1 MVKWDPGKIIR
12 DPRGEITGVARD
24 SSAQRACDVIRA
36 WIDCILNR
44 AKKWSVCLRSDT
56 SPLMN
61 NEKKKKHRSS
71 GKSFFFHYTGWMSYE
86 VSMASSLHMYSLQ
99 FHYKHHQWREVQ
111 KILNGRNSC
120 IIEVRLV
127 IYCRRFCFSPTY
139 AHRSLSTC
147 LGKSRVEAVRW
158 NYM

>member
-24 SSAQRACDVIRA
+24 SSAQRACDVWYALESIA
-36 WIDCILNR
+36 FWIER
-44 AKKWSVCLRSDT
+44 RSEVFVFALIQVPCRIT
-56 SPLMN
+56 
-61 NEKKKKHRSS
+61 KKKQRRSS
-71 GKSFFFHYTGWMSYE
+71 GKSFFFHYTGWMSYK

-111 KILNGRNSC
+111 KILNSRNSYLS
-120 IIEVRLV
+120 EVRLV
-127 IYCRRFCFSPTY
+127 FYCRRFCFSPTY

-147 LGKSRVEAVRW
+147 LGKSRVETVRW